1 MVCLL
6 WRKFENWLTGKP
18 GRNRYID
25 SVKKISDFLRK
36 NTGEIYYSQSMSTDK
51 IDVVV
56 KFLLVEKKSSNFFD
70 YNFVFEDKKGF
81 QKNFGLK
88 DLTNVYFHDDYG
100 NKSTLL
106 QVLGHK
112 DEHII
117 SHMDYL

>member
-18 GRNRYID
+18 GRNKYID
-25 SVKKISDFLRK
+25 SVKKISDFLKK
-36 NTGEIYYSQSMSTDK
+36 NTGEIYYSQFMSTDN
-51 IDVVV
+51 INVV

-70 YNFVFEDKKGF
+70 HNFVFEDSKGF

-88 DLTNVYFHDDYG
+88 DLEYVYFYDYHG